1 MEPLRRGAVRW
12 AFPSWKRSVLTEI
25 YLCHNC
31 SCRNIEGG
39 KFEGRCEADPRE
51 RLLRVTGGVDAAVEV
66 VSAVLSRIHQSAA
79 PGHNGAPYAF
89 MGCYPTAAAAAASA
103 PASSPAPH
111 QWSQP
116 QMPQP
121 AVASQPPPPSQT
133 AEEHGDS
140 DEEEFDY
147 GD

>member
-1 MEPLRRGAVRW
+1 MSHPFL
-12 AFPSWKRSVLTEI
+12 S
-25 YLCHNC
+25 
-31 SCRNIEGG
+31 RNIEGG
-39 KFEGRCEADPRE
+39 KCPGRCEADPCE

-89 MGCYPTAAAAAASA
+89 MGCYPTAAVAAAAA
-103 PASSPAPH
+103 PAPAGASPAPR

-121 AVASQPPPPSQT
+121 AVASQPPPPNQT

>member
-1 MEPLRRGAVRW
+1 VRW

-103 PASSPAPH
+103 PASPAPH

>member
-1 MEPLRRGAVRW
+1 VEPLRRGAVRW

-103 PASSPAPH
+103 PASPAPH

>member
-1 MEPLRRGAVRW
+1 VRW

-103 PASSPAPH
+103 PAAASPAPH

>member
-1 MEPLRRGAVRW
+1 VEPLRRGAVRW